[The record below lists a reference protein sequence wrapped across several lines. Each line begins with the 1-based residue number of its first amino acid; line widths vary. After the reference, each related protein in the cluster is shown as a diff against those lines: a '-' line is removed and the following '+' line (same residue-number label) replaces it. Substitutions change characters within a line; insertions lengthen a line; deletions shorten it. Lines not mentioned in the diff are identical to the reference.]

1 MKAGEIAA
9 SLEAFA
15 PLALQESWDNAGF
28 CIGHPAQEV
37 HGIMLGLDCTERLM
51 DEALERGADMIV
63 THHPLI
69 FRGIKRI
76 DPTDPTGRLVYR
88 AIRHG
93 LVVYAAHTNADKV
106 CSGVSGRMADLL
118 GLEDRRM
125 LEPDTRTAGGEPAGL
140 GMVGELSRP
149 MDPEAFVAWVK
160 ECFGLSSVR
169 TSSLPSGPV
178 RRVALCGGSG
188 AGLIG
193 AALAA
198 GADAYVS
205 GDISYHHFFCPEDLL
220 LMDIGHFESEYG
232 IVGRFFEIL
241 RENFPN
247 FAVHI
252 SERENNPVNYY

>member
-1 MKAGEIAA
+1 MKAGDIAA

-15 PLALQESWDNAGF
+15 PLALQEPWDNAGF
-28 CIGHPAQEV
+28 CIGHPGQPV
-37 HGIMLGLDCTERLM
+37 HGVMLGLDCTEQLL

-69 FRGIKRI
+69 FKGIRQI

-88 AIRHG
+88 AVRHG
-93 LVVYAAHTNADKV
+93 LAVYAAHTNADKV
-106 CSGVSGRMADLL
+106 CGGVSGRMADLL
-118 GLEDRRM
+118 ELESRRI
-125 LEPDTRTAGGEPAGL
+125 LEPDARAADGEPAGL
-140 GMVGELSRP
+140 GMVGVLPRP
-149 MDPEAFVAWVK
+149 MEPADFVALVK
-160 ECFGLSSVR
+160 ERFGLRSVR
-169 TSSLPSGPV
+169 TSFLPSGPV
-178 RRVALCGGSG
+178 SRVAICGGSG

-198 GADAYVS
+198 GADAYVT
-205 GDISYHHFFCPEDLL
+205 GDISYHHFFCPENLL